1 MKQTEKTEK
10 KKHLTDAE
18 LRQVTGGDTTVGHWE
33 EQGTVV
39 GSWKEC
45 KDLSDKATC
54 VQSPDCRWF
63 EDKKDAHR
71 CIERLFS

>member
-1 MKQTEKTEK
+1 MNQTKKTEK
-10 KKHLTDAE
+10 KRQLTDAE
-18 LRQVTGGDTTVGHWE
+18 LRQVTGGDTTV
-33 EQGTVV
+33 V
-39 GSWKEC
+39 SWAEC